1 MKKLIPAAIEEYF
14 WNLALGLDQL
24 LNVVL
29 GGYPDETVSSR
40 VHRKAR
46 AGQWFWLALRRVIDG
61 AFKIVFRQDD
71 HCRKSYDR
79 EAARGHSPR
88 EFADG

>member
-1 MKKLIPAAIEEYF
+1 MWKAFKIKLAGYA

-24 LNVVL
+24 FNVVL
-29 GGYPDETVSSR
+29 GGYPDETFSAR
-40 VHRKAR
+40 VHREAR
-46 AGQWFWLALRRVIDG
+46 AGQWFWLKMQWVIDG
-61 AFKIVFRQDD
+61 TFKIIFRQDD

-88 EFADG
+88 EYANE